1 MTDVTKQTY
10 EEVFAE
16 AHKRAVAIGESV
28 GIYDAPLAG
37 FVLDTAHQII
47 QYEVAKVLCEHLSYV
62 GFGLETTS

>member
-47 QYEVAKVLCEHLSYV
+47 QYEVANLIYEQPSRY
-62 GFGLETTS
+62 

>member
-28 GIYDAPLAG
+28 GIFGRAG
-37 FVLDTAHQII
+37 WQD
-47 QYEVAKVLCEHLSYV
+47 LCWTRPTRLS
-62 GFGLETTS
+62 SMK